1 MNDAPET
8 AQRAAASNDPSQ
20 SIGSPRQGEKRRR
33 CFNITDR
40 LAAAYLRLGLVPEP
54 LASTGNAKAIV
65 RYVEGDHN
73 IPFAL
78 GGDTRPQNCNLFAK
92 SVHAAKTAK
101 DVVAIAKSKRLQK
114 QVAEFHRKL
123 FAKTNG
129 LQNLAPQKTAKG
141 NLPLPCGR
149 HSGWKKPLGSF
160 VSIRREK
167 S

>member
-1 MNDAPET
+1 MTDAPET
-8 AQRAAASNDPSQ
+8 AQRAAAADPSQ

-33 CFNITDR
+33 CFNMTDR
-40 LAAAYLRLGLVPEP
+40 LAAAYLRLGMVPEP

-65 RYVEGDHN
+65 RHVEGDHN

-78 GGDTRPQNCNLFAK
+78 GGETRPQNCNLFAK

-101 DVVAIAKSKRLQK
+101 DIVAIAKSKRLQK
-114 QVAEFHRKL
+114 QVAEFHRQL
-123 FAKTNG
+123 FAKDHG
-129 LQNLAPQKTAKG
+129 LQIPAAKLTRKG

-160 VSIRREK
+160 ISIRREK